1 MSNGLFGSTVLDV
14 AIGLIFVYL
23 LLAIICT
30 SLNEWIAS
38 VLGLRSKNLA
48 LGIKQLLDN
57 QPKPVAGDPA
67 KATTDKDWL
76 LAEFYKHPLVTGM
89 RKGEEHP
96 SYIPSRTFA
105 TTVMDIV
112 SGPDGHLTYETFKAG
127 IDRLPPGDVKTALSS
142 LLRTAGTNL
151 PAVQANIEKWF
162 DDSMDRVS
170 GWYKR
175 KIQLITAIL
184 ALLLAFAT
192 NADTLRIAHTLWTDP
207 QVRAGA
213 VKLAQERAQSGNTAT
228 APPEPTT
235 QQAEITYP
243 DASNPLNP
251 KATIKPVNAEE
262 REFLSSILGWDSLPD
277 FSKMTPE
284 EKSKAIIL
292 MVLGWLLTGIAV
304 SLGAPFWFDVLN
316 KVINIRGAGKA
327 PDEKPKAP
335 SRTPI
340 PEPKETEA

>member
-30 SLNEWIAS
+30 SLNEWIAAA
-38 VLGLRSKNLA
+38 LGLRSRNLA
-48 LGIKQLLDN
+48 LGIRQLLDN
-57 QPKPVAGDPA
+57 QPKPVPGDPA
-67 KATTDKDWL
+67 KAGTDKDWL

-89 RKGEEHP
+89 GKGEEHP

-112 SGPDGHLTYETFKAG
+112 SGPDGHLTYESLKAG
-127 IDRLPPGDVKTALSS
+127 IDKLPPGDVKTALSS
-142 LLRTAGTNL
+142 LVRTAGTNL

-175 KIQLITAIL
+175 KIQLITAIV

-192 NADTLRIAHTLWTDP
+192 NADSIKIARILWHNP
-207 QVRAGA
+207 EIRAEG
-213 VKLAQERAQSGNTAT
+213 VKLAEQRAEAAKNGNPTPQANTA
-228 APPEPTT
+228 E
-235 QQAEITYP
+235 AEISYP

-251 KATIKPVNAEE
+251 KATIKPVTQEE
-262 REFLSSILGWDSLPD
+262 RAFLTELIGWEGAPHFSDLQARDIFLMILGW
-277 FSKMTPE
+277 
-284 EKSKAIIL
+284 I
-292 MVLGWLLTGIAV
+292 LTGLAV

-316 KVINIRGAGKA
+316 KVINIRGAGKV